1 MKSKMFAMRMSQKDY
16 DEIKTKAEKA
26 RMDMTGYVTTCALN
40 KKIVVIEN
48 LSEVLSE
55 LKGIGI
61 NLNQLT
67 TLCNMGKITCP
78 NLMQIKQDLGKLFC
92 LLSSFMDRS

>member
-1 MKSKMFAMRMSQKDY
+1 MKSKMFAMRMSQNDY
-16 DEIKTKAEKA
+16 DSIKKKAEKA
-26 RMDMTGYVTTCALN
+26 KMDMTGYITTCALN

-48 LSEVLSE
+48 LLEVLTE
-55 LKGIGI
+55 LKGIGR

-78 NLMQIKQDLGKLFC
+78 NMMQIKQDLGKVFGM
-92 LLSSFMDRS
+92 LSGLMDRS

>member
-1 MKSKMFAMRMSQKDY
+1 
-16 DEIKTKAEKA
+16 
-26 RMDMTGYVTTCALN
+26 MDMTGYITICALD

-55 LKGIGI
+55 LKGIGR

-67 TLCNMGKITCP
+67 TLSNMGKINCP
-78 NLMQIKQDLGKLFC
+78 NLMQIKQDLGKVFGV
-92 LLSSFMDRS
+92 LSSFIDRS